1 MIGVKVM
8 KKPTAGE
15 LIRNERKL
23 RGISISKLAE
33 LSGVSQPYISQIESD
48 KRKPSYEI
56 IRKIIGVLNIDF
68 HLLSWASE
76 LYTDEEYQD
85 YLNQKNYFESMT
97 PEEREMHTEEQVEDF
112 NYFQKLSLFQKRK
125 YVQIEDFL
133 NNSRE
138 SIYINKH
145 KLTVSEIKALISLF
159 EDKEKNYPSD
169 STIEQEFEKLRNER
183 KEAKQKEKTG
193 ESIIVLD
200 SHFDYDL
207 D

>member
-1 MIGVKVM
+1 M

-76 LYTDEEYQD
+76 LYTDKEYQD

-97 PEEREMHTEEQVEDF
+97 PEEREIHAEEQVEDF

-133 NNSRE
+133 NNDRE

-145 KLTVSEIKALISLF
+145 KLTVSEIKALIALF
-159 EDKEKNYPSD
+159 ENKEKNYPSD

-183 KEAKQKEKTG
+183 KEVRQKEKNG
-193 ESIIVLD
+193 ESKIVLD